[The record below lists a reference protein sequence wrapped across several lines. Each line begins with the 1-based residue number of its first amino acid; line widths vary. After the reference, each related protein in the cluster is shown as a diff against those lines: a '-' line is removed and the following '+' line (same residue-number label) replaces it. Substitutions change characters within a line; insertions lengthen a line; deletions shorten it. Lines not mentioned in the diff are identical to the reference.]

1 MVLVVAR
8 RQYIRQNQKY
18 YKIDK
23 KVILSAFMID
33 CKLLLIRD
41 IVLLKVCIIELYS
54 LDDYNID

>member
-33 CKLLLIRD
+33 CKLLLIQD